1 MKDLKI
7 TRKKIDDIDEQLIKL
22 FEERMTLV
30 KDVIEY
36 KIKNDMAIY
45 DNNREKS
52 IIEKNRKLLQN
63 DEFLSYLDD
72 FTISLMRISKNMQED
87 ILMENEY
94 E

>member
-45 DNNREKS
+45 DNNREKA

-63 DEFLSYLDD
+63 DEFINYLDD

-87 ILMENEY
+87 ILKANENE
-94 E
+94 

>member
-45 DNNREKS
+45 DNNREKA

-63 DEFLSYLDD
+63 NEFINYLDD

-87 ILMENEY
+87 ILKANENE
-94 E
+94 